1 MGLTSHKG
9 RLNSRGLAAEDL
21 YVTSATKTTRKPAAK
36 RVAAKKVTA
45 KKATTKVV
53 VKKAVAK
60 KPPVAKKV
68 VARKPVAKRVVAVV
82 APEPVAPPAKK
93 APTSRPLVAKERARR
108 KVVLPFRERLE
119 EAMHRELN
127 HVGPVCNPC
136 RLNGSRLAAL
146 AAMPA
151 VVAV

>member
-1 MGLTSHKG
+1 MTSVTKPA
-9 RLNSRGLAAEDL
+9 RKTTAK
-21 YVTSATKTTRKPAAK
+21 TSAPAKKVVAKKAPAAK
-36 RVAAKKVTA
+36 R
-45 KKATTKVV
+45 
-53 VKKAVAK
+53 
-60 KPPVAKKV
+60 V

-93 APTSRPLVAKERARR
+93 APTAKPLVAKERARR

-119 EAMHRELN
+119 ESMHRELK
-127 HVGPVCNPC
+127 HQGPVCNPC

-146 AAMPA
+146 ASMPA